1 MKWSAC
7 PFPTNSRYN
16 TPMNQTPPVP
26 VVLCFSGLDPTGGAG
41 IQADIETITSL
52 GAHPAPT
59 ITALTVQDTTSVIRF
74 EAVDSLLLVEQ
85 ARAVLEDI
93 PIAAIK
99 IGMLANRNII
109 EAIHSILIDYPDIP
123 VVLDPVLKAGGG
135 GQLMEDDARDALVEL
150 LLPQTTVL
158 TPNSNE
164 ARALAPTADNLPACA
179 EALLEKGCD
188 YVLITGGH
196 EPTEGIVN
204 SLYSNHRELEQL
216 DWQRLPHQY
225 HGSGCT
231 LASAIAALLAL
242 GLDPLMACSEAQE
255 FTWESL
261 KHARRIGMGQLIPNR
276 LFWTQDEE

>member
-1 MKWSAC
+1 
-7 PFPTNSRYN
+7 
-16 TPMNQTPPVP
+16 MNETPPIP

-41 IQADIETITSL
+41 IQADIETIASL
-52 GAHPAPT
+52 GAHPAAI
-59 ITALTVQDTTSVIRF
+59 ITALTVQDTISVKRF

-85 ARAVLEDI
+85 ARAILEDM
-93 PIAAIK
+93 PVAAIK
-99 IGMLANRNII
+99 IGMLASRGVI
-109 EAIHSILIDYPDIP
+109 EAIHGILIDYPDIP
-123 VVLDPVLKAGGG
+123 VVLDPVLTAGGG
-135 GQLMEDDARDALVEL
+135 GQLMDDDAIDALVEL

-164 ARALAPTADNLPACA
+164 ARALAPTADNLAACA
-179 EALLEKGCD
+179 EALLDRGCD

-196 EPTEGIVN
+196 EPTAGIIN

-231 LASAIAALLAL
+231 LASGIAALLAL
-242 GLDPLMACSEAQE
+242 GLDPVMACNEAQE

-261 KHARRIGMGQLIPNR
+261 KHARRIGMGQHIPNR
-276 LFWTQDEE
+276 LFWTQDED